1 MEPPH
6 INIIVVYPVEF
17 IGDPVLEENIPKMLS
32 VVREYIKEYESYLT
46 FKTKIGNTVWDSEK
60 LKYGNIA
67 YEHQERADKLAEK
80 MHIEYPILATNYKKI
95 IESKN
100 TFNELGLKDKKDT
113 INGIINLLSGK
124 EGNLK
129 KIGLGDREGRIKD
142 RKFEYNKLKNM
153 IFVEK
158 SVTGMYER
166 RYKIDGLENSCSN

>member
-17 IGDPVLEENIPKMLS
+17 IGGPVLEENIPKMLS

-80 MHIEYPILATNYKKI
+80 N
-95 IESKN
+95 
-100 TFNELGLKDKKDT
+100 
-113 INGIINLLSGK
+113 
-124 EGNLK
+124 
-129 KIGLGDREGRIKD
+129 
-142 RKFEYNKLKNM
+142 
-153 IFVEK
+153 
-158 SVTGMYER
+158 ER
-166 RYKIDGLENSCSN
+166 RY